1 MPELVLVA
9 AMLVVAVVDTT
20 SVTVTDPKPIGKET
34 VEDAVE
40 DVVLMFA
47 EELDDERVDA
57 LEWTDEDDDV
67 DDFERGDEAEGV
79 WELDVEEGGGFEVVV
94 LGETACSGGRE
105 GVDVTGSESATGEST
120 VTWTKSNQNC
130 RPRLVMVSV

>member
-20 SVTVTDPKPIGKET
+20 SVTVTDPKPIGEET
-34 VEDAVE
+34 AEEAVE

-67 DDFERGDEAEGV
+67 DDFEGADEAEGV
-79 WELDVEEGGGFEVVV
+79 CELDIEEGGGFEVV
-94 LGETACSGGRE
+94 LLDEAACSGGWE
-105 GVDVTGSESATGEST
+105 GVDVPGSESATGEST
-120 VTWTKSNQNC
+120 VTWTTSNQNC
-130 RPRLVMVSV
+130 RPRLVMVRV